1 MNFDDVYKGY
11 VIKEVETD
19 MFIGPD
25 SDRYRVK
32 LRSHAARFTKQE
44 ALDYLEE
51 GYFLAKNNFGYTT
64 EKNYTYYIED
74 AT

>member
-1 MNFDDVYKGY
+1 MNFEDVYKGY
-11 VIKEVETD
+11 AIKEAETD

-44 ALDYLEE
+44 ALDYIQN
-51 GYFLAKNNFGYTT
+51 GYFI
-64 EKNYTYYIED
+64 EKGRTYYIED
-74 AT
+74 VT